1 MSNFL
6 FSNETVLFEGKLNED
21 YILRAVIFIK
31 GYQKSQ
37 KYVCIDDIFY
47 TWFTKGLKLASP
59 NEEVMFDLEFG
70 DGQYFE
76 LWNFVKMLED
86 RIEKK

>member
-31 GYQKSQ
+31 GYQKSR

-47 TWFTKGLKLASP
+47 TWFTKGIKQASL

-70 DGQYFE
+70 DGKYFE
-76 LWNFVKMLED
+76 LCGFVNMLEK
-86 RIEKK
+86 RIEDK

>member
-47 TWFTKGLKLASP
+47 TWFTKGIKQASL

-70 DGQYFE
+70 DGKYFE
-76 LWNFVKMLED
+76 LCGFVNMLEKRVED
-86 RIEKK
+86 K